1 MLSKTEVRYEGSMH
15 ARKPSISSITHT
27 LLRLKLRNFY
37 HKSNAVNVCL
47 GSAIALR
54 GAHFGEGTGPIHLD
68 NVICTGSENSLLD
81 CRYSPHNCGHY
92 EDAGVI
98 CPAPQGLIL

>member
-1 MLSKTEVRYEGSMH
+1 MH
-15 ARKPSISSITHT
+15 ARKPSISHT
-27 LLRLKLRNFY
+27 LLRLKLRILY
-37 HKSNAVNVCL
+37 HKSNAVNVFIVCL

-81 CRYSPHNCGHY
+81 CRYSPNNCGHY